1 MALRVGILGAGY
13 MGTTHATLLARDERV
28 KVTAVADTDAARAEA
43 LAPRVGA
50 KAVAS
55 LEALLDARIEALFVT
70 TPNTTHTAPVLAAL
84 AAGVHVFSEK
94 PMATSL
100 AEARQIREASS
111 RGPALY
117 QVGHNRR
124 FAPAYKAAKARLAD
138 GSLRVTSAHIKMNR
152 GELQQPPWVGDRAV
166 TGGFLYESTIHLLDM
181 ARWLLGE
188 VAWVQVAGGAH
199 VYREPDDFSML
210 LGFASGIHAAFTSC
224 AHSTWLFPFE
234 RVELFGAH
242 AALVTEEMERV
253 QFAPGLGKPVQTQ
266 EFGPLPIPEKW
277 GYVEEDRLFVEAVL
291 TRGSPPVTAEDGYR
305 AVELVDACYRSLERG
320 EPVTLPLP

>member
-13 MGTTHATLLARDERV
+13 MGTTHATLLARDDRV

-43 LAPRVGA
+43 LAPKVGA

-55 LEALLDARIEALFVT
+55 LEALLDAGIEALFVT
-70 TPNTTHTAPVLAAL
+70 TPNTTHRAPVLAAL
-84 AAGVHVFSEK
+84 EAGVHVFSEK

-100 AEARQIREASS
+100 ADARRILEAAS
-111 RGPALY
+111 RGRGLY

-124 FAPAYKAAKARLAD
+124 FAPAYKAAKALIAS

-210 LGFASGIHAAFTSC
+210 LGFASGVHAAFTSC

-242 AALVTEEMERV
+242 AAVVTEEMERV
-253 QFAPGLGKPVQTQ
+253 QFVPGLGKPVQTQ

-305 AVELVDACYRSLERG
+305 SVELVEACYRSLERG
-320 EPVTLPLP
+320 ERVTLPLP

>member
-13 MGTTHATLLARDERV
+13 MGTTHANILARDDRV
-28 KVTAVADTDAARAEA
+28 KVTAVADMDQARAEA

-55 LEALLDARIEALFVT
+55 LEALLDSGIEALYVT
-70 TPNTTHTAPVLAAL
+70 TPNTAHTEPVLAAL

-100 AEARQIREASS
+100 AEARRILEAAS
-111 RGPALY
+111 RGRGLY

-124 FAPAYKAAKARLAD
+124 FAPAYKAAKALVAS

-188 VAWVQVAGGAH
+188 PTWVQAAGGSN
-199 VYREPDDFSML
+199 VYREPDDLSML
-210 LGFASGIHAAFTSC
+210 LGFASGVHAAFTSC

-242 AALVTEEMERV
+242 AAVVTEEMERV
-253 QFAPGLGKPVQTQ
+253 QFVPGLGKPIETQ
-266 EFGPLPIPEKW
+266 EFGPVPVPEKW

-291 TRGSPPVTAEDGYR
+291 TRGTPAVTAEDGYR
-305 AVELVDACYRSLERG
+305 SVELVEACYRSLLQGDR
-320 EPVTLPLP
+320 VVLPLP

>member
-13 MGTTHATLLARDERV
+13 MGTTHANILARDQRV
-28 KVTAVADTDAARAEA
+28 KITALADTDTARAEA
-43 LAPRVGA
+43 LAPKVGA

-55 LEALLDARIEALFVT
+55 LQALLDAGVEALFIT
-70 TPNTTHTAPVLAAL
+70 TPNTTHTEPVLTAL
-84 AAGVHVFSEK
+84 KAGVHVFSEK

-100 AEARQIREASS
+100 AEAGQIREAAA
-111 RGPALY
+111 RGPGLY

-138 GSLRVTSAHIKMNR
+138 GSLHVTSAHIKMNR
-152 GELQQPPWVGDRAV
+152 GELQQPSWVGDRAV

-188 VAWVQVAGGAH
+188 VAWVQVVGGAH

-242 AALVTEEMERV
+242 SALVTEEMDRV
-253 QFAPGLGKPVQTQ
+253 QFAPGLGKPVETQ
-266 EFGPLPIPEKW
+266 EFGPLAIPEKW
-277 GYVEEDRLFVEAVL
+277 GYAEEDRLFVEAVL
-291 TRGSPPVTAEDGYR
+291 TRAAAPVTAEDGYR
-305 AVELVDACYRSLERG
+305 SVELVEACYRSLERR
-320 EPVTLPLP
+320 ERVPLPLS

>member
-1 MALRVGILGAGY
+1 MALRIGILGAGY

-100 AEARQIREASS
+100 AEARQIREAAA
-111 RGPALY
+111 RGPACY

-199 VYREPDDFSML
+199 VYREPDDFSVL
-210 LGFASGIHAAFTSC
+210 LGFASGIHAALTSC

-242 AALVTEEMERV
+242 AALVTEEMERA

-277 GYVEEDRLFVEAVL
+277 GYAEEDRLFVEAVL

-305 AVELVDACYRSLERG
+305 AVELVDTCYRSLMQGER
-320 EPVTLPLP
+320 VTLPLP

>member
-1 MALRVGILGAGY
+1 MALRVGILGAGH

-28 KVTAVADTDAARAEA
+28 KVTAVADTDGPRAETLA
-43 LAPRVGA
+43 LRVGA

-55 LEALLDARIEALFVT
+55 LEALLDTGIEALFVT

-100 AEARQIREASS
+100 TEARQIREAAA
-111 RGPALY
+111 RGPGLY

-152 GELQQPPWVGDRAV
+152 GELEQPPWVGDRAV
-166 TGGFLYESTIHLLDM
+166 TGGFLYESTVHLLDM

-188 VAWVQVAGGAH
+188 VAWVQVAGGTH

-210 LGFASGIHAAFTSC
+210 LGFASGVHATLTSC

-253 QFAPGLGKPVQTQ
+253 QFAPGLRKPVQTQ
-266 EFGPLPIPEKW
+266 EFGPLQIPEKW
-277 GYVEEDRLFVEAVL
+277 GYAEEDRLFVEAVL
-291 TRGSPPVTAEDGYR
+291 TRGTPPVTAEDGYR
-305 AVELVDACYRSLERG
+305 AVELVEACYRSLMQGER
-320 EPVTLPLP
+320 VSLPLP

>member
-1 MALRVGILGAGY
+1 
-13 MGTTHATLLARDERV
+13 
-28 KVTAVADTDAARAEA
+28 
-43 LAPRVGA
+43 
-50 KAVAS
+50 
-55 LEALLDARIEALFVT
+55 
-70 TPNTTHTAPVLAAL
+70 
-84 AAGVHVFSEK
+84 
-94 PMATSL
+94 MATSL
-100 AEARQIREASS
+100 AEARRIREAAS
-111 RGPALY
+111 RGPTLY
-117 QVGHNRR
+117 QIGHNRR
-124 FAPAYKAAKARLAD
+124 FAPAYKAAKALIAS

-188 VAWVQVAGGAH
+188 VAWVQVVGGAH

-210 LGFASGIHAAFTSC
+210 LGFASGVHAAFTSC

-242 AALVTEEMERV
+242 AAVVTEEMERV
-253 QFAPGLGKPVQTQ
+253 QFVPGLGKPVQTQ

-305 AVELVDACYRSLERG
+305 SVELVEACYRSLERG
-320 EPVTLPLP
+320 ERVTLPLP

>member
-28 KVTAVADTDAARAEA
+28 KVTTVADTDAARAEV
-43 LAPRVGA
+43 LAPKVGA

-55 LEALLDARIEALFVT
+55 LEALLDAGIEALFVT
-70 TPNTTHTAPVLAAL
+70 TPNTTHRAPVLAAL
-84 AAGVHVFSEK
+84 EAGVHVFSEK

-100 AEARQIREASS
+100 ADARRILEAAS
-111 RGPALY
+111 RGRGLY

-124 FAPAYKAAKARLAD
+124 FAPAYKAAKARIAD

-152 GELQQPPWVGDRAV
+152 GELRQPPWVGDRAV

-210 LGFASGIHAAFTSC
+210 LGFASGVHAAFTSC

-242 AALVTEEMERV
+242 AALVTEEMDG
-253 QFAPGLGKPVQTQ
+253 AL
-266 EFGPLPIPEKW
+266 
-277 GYVEEDRLFVEAVL
+277 VEEAA
-291 TRGSPPVTAEDGYR
+291 GHSPVPDPGG
-305 AVELVDACYRSLERG
+305 LL
-320 EPVTLPLP
+320 

>member
-28 KVTAVADTDAARAEA
+28 KVTAVADTEVARAEA
-43 LAPRVGA
+43 LAPKVGA
-50 KAVAS
+50 KAVGS
-55 LEALLDARIEALFVT
+55 LDALLGAGVEALFIT
-70 TPNTTHTAPVLAAL
+70 TPNTTHTEPVLTAL
-84 AAGVHVFSEK
+84 KAGVHVFSEK

-100 AEARQIREASS
+100 ADAGQIREAAA
-111 RGPALY
+111 RGPGLY

-138 GSLRVTSAHIKMNR
+138 GSLHVTSAHIKMNR
-152 GELQQPPWVGDRAV
+152 GELQQPLWVGDRAV

-188 VAWVQVAGGAH
+188 VAWVQVVGGAH

-253 QFAPGLGKPVQTQ
+253 QFAPGLGKPVETQ
-266 EFGPLPIPEKW
+266 EFGPLPMPEKW
-277 GYVEEDRLFVEAVL
+277 GYPEEDRLFVEAVL
-291 TRGSPPVTAEDGYR
+291 SRGAPPVTAEDGYR
-305 AVELVDACYRSLERG
+305 SVELVEACYRSLERR
-320 EPVTLPLP
+320 ERITLPLS

>member
-100 AEARQIREASS
+100 AEARQIREAAS
-111 RGPALY
+111 RGPACY

-166 TGGFLYESTIHLLDM
+166 TGGFLYESPVHLLDM
-181 ARWLLGE
+181 ACWLLGE
-188 VAWVQVAGGAH
+188 VAWVQVVGGAH

-253 QFAPGLGKPVQTQ
+253 QFAPGLGKPVETQ

-277 GYVEEDRLFVEAVL
+277 GYIEEDRLFVEAVL

-320 EPVTLPLP
+320 ERVTLPLP

>member
-13 MGTTHATLLARDERV
+13 MGTTHATILARDQRV
-28 KVTAVADTDAARAEA
+28 KVTALADTDQARAEA
-43 LAPRVGA
+43 LAPKVGA

-55 LEALLDARIEALFVT
+55 LQALLDAGAEALFIT
-70 TPNTTHTAPVLAAL
+70 TPNTTHTEPVLTAL
-84 AAGVHVFSEK
+84 KTGVHVFSEK

-100 AEARQIREASS
+100 AEAGQIREAAA
-111 RGPALY
+111 RGPGLY

-138 GSLRVTSAHIKMNR
+138 GSLHVTSAHIKMNR
-152 GELQQPPWVGDRAV
+152 GELQQPPWVGDRGV

-188 VAWVQVAGGAH
+188 VAWVQVVGGTH

-210 LGFASGIHAAFTSC
+210 LGFASGTHAAFTSC

-253 QFAPGLGKPVQTQ
+253 QVAPGLGKPVETQ
-266 EFGPLPIPEKW
+266 EFGPLAVPEKW
-277 GYVEEDRLFVEAVL
+277 GYAEEDRLFVEAVL
-291 TRGSPPVTAEDGYR
+291 SRGTPPVTAEDGYR
-305 AVELVDACYRSLERG
+305 SVELVEACYRSLERR
-320 EPVTLPLP
+320 ERVTLPLS

>member
-13 MGTTHATLLARDERV
+13 MGTTHANILARDQRV
-28 KVTAVADTDAARAEA
+28 KVTALADTETARAEA
-43 LAPRVGA
+43 LAPKVGA

-55 LEALLDARIEALFVT
+55 LQALLDAGVEALFIT
-70 TPNTTHTAPVLAAL
+70 TPNTTHTEPVLTAL
-84 AAGVHVFSEK
+84 KAGVHVFSEK

-100 AEARQIREASS
+100 AEADQIREAAA
-111 RGPALY
+111 RGPGLY

-124 FAPAYKAAKARLAD
+124 FAPAYRAAKARLAD
-138 GSLRVTSAHIKMNR
+138 GSLHVTSAHIKMNR

-188 VAWVQVAGGAH
+188 VAWVQVVGGAH

-210 LGFASGIHAAFTSC
+210 LGLASGIHAAFTSC

-242 AALVTEEMERV
+242 AALVTEEMDRV
-253 QFAPGLGKPVQTQ
+253 QFAPGLGKPVETQ
-266 EFGPLPIPEKW
+266 EFGPLAIPEKW
-277 GYVEEDRLFVEAVL
+277 GYAEEDRLFVEAVL
-291 TRGSPPVTAEDGYR
+291 TRGTAPVTAEDGYR
-305 AVELVDACYRSLERG
+305 SVELVEACYRSLELR
-320 EPVTLPLP
+320 ERITLPLS